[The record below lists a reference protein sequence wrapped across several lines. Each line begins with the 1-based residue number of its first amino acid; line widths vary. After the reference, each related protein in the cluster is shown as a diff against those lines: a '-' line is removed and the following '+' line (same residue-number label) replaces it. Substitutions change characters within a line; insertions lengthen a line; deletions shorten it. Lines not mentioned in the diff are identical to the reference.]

1 MIAVVVESI
10 GQGHDDD
17 GDNGDDRN
25 QRLQEIIVGRLGVDV
40 QQDMND
46 DGKRQHQTCG
56 LAAHVLLLFLEL
68 FLYLVVHTFFQFF
81 YPANPLPGSLPMAA
95 KIQFP
100 DKYAPRGPFPLP
112 GRR

>member
-68 FLYLVVHTFFQFF
+68 LLYLVVHTFFSIF
-81 YPANPLPGSLPMAA
+81 LPGKS
-95 KIQFP
+95 
-100 DKYAPRGPFPLP
+100 APGIVNNGGKDTIP
-112 GRR
+112 G